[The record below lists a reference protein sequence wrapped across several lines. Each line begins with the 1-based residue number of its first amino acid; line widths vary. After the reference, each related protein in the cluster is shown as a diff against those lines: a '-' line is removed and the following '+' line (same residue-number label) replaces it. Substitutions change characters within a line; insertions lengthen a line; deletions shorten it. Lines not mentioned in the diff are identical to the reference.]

1 VDERK
6 AGNAAMAAAAMVH
19 GCVCVQLIHIIRTHT
34 YTCVQRNVLTCTRV
48 CVCWCALYNSRRRC
62 RRRRRRSLHGPRP
75 VAAEWLLRAARRARG
90 ARGVTGRASAA
101 GWYTFGVC
109 DVHLT
114 VNSVR
119 LEKINDCR
127 LIYTCVG
134 RLTHVHTHTT
144 HTHTHT
150 YANTYA

>member
-1 VDERK
+1 MCACVGARCIIVVVVVVVVVVV
-6 AGNAAMAAAAMVH
+6 AVVVVRIIAA
-19 GCVCVQLIHIIRTHT
+19 C
-34 YTCVQRNVLTCTRV
+34 
-48 CVCWCALYNSRRRC
+48 
-62 RRRRRRSLHGPRP
+62 P
-75 VAAEWLLRAARRARG
+75 VAAEGLKRAARRARG
-90 ARGVTGRASAA
+90 ARGAISRAIAA

-134 RLTHVHTHTT
+134 RHIHAHTRTLR
-144 HTHTHT
+144 
-150 YANTYA
+150 AWC